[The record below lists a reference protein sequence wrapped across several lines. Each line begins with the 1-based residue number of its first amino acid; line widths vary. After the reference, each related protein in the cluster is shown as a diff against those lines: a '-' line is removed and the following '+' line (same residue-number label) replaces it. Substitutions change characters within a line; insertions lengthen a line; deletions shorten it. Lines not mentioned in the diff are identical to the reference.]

1 MPSSKSLRNYSRTS
15 KRPRRPFE
23 KERLD
28 SELKLVGE
36 YGLKNKREVWRT
48 RLVLSKIRST
58 ARSLLT
64 LSDKDERRIFEGEA
78 LIRRLHKYGIL
89 DVEKNKLD
97 YVLGLK
103 IEDFMQRRLQTM
115 VFKLSLAKSIHHAR
129 VLIKQR
135 HIRVRTQMVDVP
147 SFLVRTDSEKHID
160 FALTSPLSVNG
171 KPGRVKRK
179 KINAKANKEKEGGEG
194 EGGDAAAEEQE

>member
-1 MPSSKSLRNYSRTS
+1 MPHSKALKNYSRTS

-28 SELKLVGE
+28 SELRIVGE

-58 ARSLLT
+58 ARQLLT
-64 LSDKDERRIFEGEA
+64 LHEKDERRIFEGEA

-89 DVEKNKLD
+89 EESKNKLD

-103 IEDFMQRRLQTM
+103 IEDFLERRLQTK
-115 VFKLSLAKSIHHAR
+115 VFKLGLAKSIHHAR
-129 VLIKQR
+129 VLIRQR
-135 HIRVRTQMVDVP
+135 HIRVRSQMVDIP

-160 FALTSPLSVNG
+160 FALTSPFSG
-171 KPGRVKRK
+171 QGRPGRVMRK
-179 KINAKANKEKEGGEG
+179 KENAKANKAKEGDGD
-194 EGGDAAAEEQE
+194 EGGDVPNADEE